1 MTKRQQFAIKL
12 HEAGTLTDGQFN
24 RLWAYEERKRRL
36 KEIRFADKMRKKN
49 KE

>member
-1 MTKRQQFAIKL
+1 MTKRQELAIKL
-12 HEAGTLTDGQFN
+12 HKMGTLTDGQFN

-36 KEIRFADKMRKKN
+36 KEIRFADKMRRKN